1 MNARKILRLAIFS
14 NLVLV
19 LASIQ
24 NARADPVK
32 VESPCDKDGPFA
44 PRVDQDLLRKDLV
57 IEPIELPRVRDKRGR
72 TPKQARERGVCQDAQ
87 TGKPVILPDPP
98 RRSGKQVYPGGDEGD
113 PSLPR
118 GDDRDLRRSNRRG
131 DADPPFFLRTTVFPP
146 EDRVWQTPTTS
157 FPFRA
162 VVGLH
167 IKFPL
172 TPSDKAKACT
182 GSLIGDKHVL
192 TAGHCVFLSSQGGW
206 ATSIRA
212 MPGLDGKLEPF
223 EQEFIEPFG
232 HAFMVQKRSVTCWSE
247 SNDWECDYGLI
258 TLDKTF
264 NVGTFG
270 LLSLSDDTLETS
282 WAQIIGYP
290 EIGKP
295 PGTQQFFV
303 PGGGWIWDYGSKHV
317 EFKIDAT
324 HGNSGSGIYRF
335 WNGKRAIYAIVS
347 GEQPTYNVGMRIT
360 KNRHDLIRGW
370 QCDDGTQSAC

>member
-1 MNARKILRLAIFS
+1 MDTRKIFRLAIFS
-14 NLVLV
+14 SLILGC
-19 LASIQ
+19 LTPIQ
-24 NARADPVK
+24 NARAEPAK
-32 VESPCDKDGPFA
+32 AESPCDKDGPFA

-57 IEPIELPRVRDKRGR
+57 IEPAELPRVKRGR
-72 TPKQARERGVCQDAQ
+72 TPERARERGVCQDAQ
-87 TGKPVILPDPP
+87 TGKPFILPDPP
-98 RRSGKQVYPGGDEGD
+98 RQSRRDPGGDEGD

-131 DADPPFFLRTTVFPP
+131 DAAPPFFLRTTVFPP
-146 EDRVWQTPTTS
+146 ENRVLQTPTTS

-172 TPSDKAKACT
+172 TPSNSAKACT
-182 GSLIGDKHVL
+182 GSLISGKHVL
-192 TAGHCVFLSSQGGW
+192 TAGHCVFLSGQGGW

-223 EQEFIEPFG
+223 EKDFIEPFG
-232 HAFMVQKRSVTCWSE
+232 HAFMIQKRSVTCWTE
-247 SNDWECDYGLI
+247 SLDWECDYGLI

-270 LLSLSDDTLETS
+270 LLSLSDETLESS

-303 PGGGWIWDYGSKHV
+303 PGGGYIWDYASKHV

-324 HGNSGSGIYRF
+324 HGNSGSGVYRF

-347 GEQPTYNVGMRIT
+347 GEYPTYNVGTRIT
-360 KNRHDLIRGW
+360 NARHDMIRGW
-370 QCDDGTQSAC
+370 QCDDGVQSAC

>member
-1 MNARKILRLAIFS
+1 MDTRKIFRLAIFS
-14 NLVLV
+14 SLILGC
-19 LASIQ
+19 LTPIQ
-24 NARADPVK
+24 NARAEPAK
-32 VESPCDKDGPFA
+32 AESPCDKDGPFA

-57 IEPIELPRVRDKRGR
+57 IEPSELSRVDKRGR

-87 TGKPVILPDPP
+87 TGKPVILPNPP

-172 TPSDKAKACT
+172 TPSDKAKGCT

-264 NVGTFG
+264 NVGAFG
-270 LLSLSDDTLETS
+270 LLSLSDDTQAE
-282 WAQIIGYP
+282 
-290 EIGKP
+290 
-295 PGTQQFFV
+295 
-303 PGGGWIWDYGSKHV
+303 GGFGIMAPSMWSSRLMPRM
-317 EFKIDAT
+317 AT
-324 HGNSGSGIYRF
+324 AAVGFIGSGTE
-335 WNGKRAIYAIVS
+335 S
-347 GEQPTYNVGMRIT
+347 GQLTR
-360 KNRHDLIRGW
+360 
-370 QCDDGTQSAC
+370 S